1 MPEDNSVKDRFLAW
15 LSGTVSPA
23 QLSEL
28 YVVFDDVER
37 YCISMRLVT
46 KPILSIT
53 DINVIKNVIETLEKD
68 RSFRTHFKRNLS
80 KIDSFLKLYIQF
92 LKNNPDISVQIISMP
107 EEYETDIAEKENV
120 SEQIVFPNESLA
132 GVNEEEKARLN
143 AILEEHFKEDGYQ
156 LGRAIFRGRFRTYYT
171 TKYGFE
177 LEYTNEKL
185 EDILRAVGDLRDGRV
200 FPKGDSNQNLLL
212 EEMLSDIVSAF
223 DSGATAVYP
232 SAVYERYRERLA
244 GELHI
249 YKEES
254 MTNILLA
261 NAGEKFGQYHSHF
274 VIRGRESNPSL
285 DIRRLLRD
293 SHLPLTVDEIHNTL
307 WYIPIDKTKILL
319 AADSSL
325 VSVAAA
331 TYYYA
336 PNFPIGESEK
346 RTLISAI
353 GNQLDYAGYMTD
365 VELMNII
372 GEKCPNL
379 AINAAEFS
387 RYGMRN
393 CLGYILKEQF
403 SFNGPIITRQG
414 CEINRNDVFGRFAK
428 ERERMSFD
436 ELKAFADDM
445 ETQIYWDAVMSE
457 TVRLSE
463 NEFVRKDEIDFDISA
478 IDEHLDEICTGEY
491 LPINEINLF
500 LSFPSIG
507 YQWNSFVLESYLFN
521 FSRKFRLV
529 HTSFARKDTCGAM
542 VRAQSP
548 ICDYDALITNVLSKA
563 GREFSEKSAL
573 DYLVENGY
581 QAKRSYRGIESIL
594 RNVNRKP
601 IQQK

>member
-1 MPEDNSVKDRFLAW
+1 M
-15 LSGTVSPA
+15 
-23 QLSEL
+23 
-28 YVVFDDVER
+28 ER
-37 YCISMRLVT
+37 YCISMRIVK

-53 DINVIKNVIETLEKD
+53 DIDVIKDIIGKLEKN
-68 RSFRTHFKRNLS
+68 RSFRIRFKRNLS

-92 LKNNPDISVQIISMP
+92 LKNNPDLSVQAVTLP
-107 EEYETDIAEKENV
+107 EKHNTGVAKKVNNTERITSPNDSLSGV
-120 SEQIVFPNESLA
+120 S
-132 GVNEEEKARLN
+132 EEEKARLN
-143 AILEEHFKEDGYQ
+143 AILEKHFKEDGYQ

-171 TKYGFE
+171 GEYGVE

-200 FPKGDSNQNLLL
+200 FPKGGSNQNLLL

-223 DSGATAVYP
+223 DSGATAVYS

-244 GELHI
+244 AELHI
-249 YKEES
+249 YTEES
-254 MTNILLA
+254 VTDLLQA
-261 NAGEKFGQYHSHF
+261 SLGDKFDRFHSHF

-293 SHLPLTVDEIHNTL
+293 SHLPLTVDEIHNSL
-307 WYIPIDKTKILL
+307 WYIPIDKTKFLL

-325 VSVAAA
+325 VSVATA

-336 PNFPIGESEK
+336 PNFPINESEK
-346 RTLISAI
+346 RILISAI
-353 GNQLDYAGYMTD
+353 GSQLDFAGYMTD

-393 CLGYILKEQF
+393 CLGYILKEHF

-478 IDEHLDEICTGEY
+478 IDEHLGEICTGEY

-500 LSFPSIG
+500 LSFPGIG

-529 HTSFARKDTCGAM
+529 HTSFARKDACGAM
-542 VRAQSP
+542 VRAESP
-548 ICDYDALITNVLSKA
+548 ICDYDSLITDVLSKA

-601 IQQK
+601 VKPK